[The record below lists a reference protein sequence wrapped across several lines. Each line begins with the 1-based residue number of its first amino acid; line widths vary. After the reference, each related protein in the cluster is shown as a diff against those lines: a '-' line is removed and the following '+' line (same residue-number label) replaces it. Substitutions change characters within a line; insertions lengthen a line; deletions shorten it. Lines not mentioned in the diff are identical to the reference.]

1 MTTEDGRRIVRC
13 YSQDGEDRVDFD
25 VSKLA
30 MPEPLREAMIAA
42 LVARTAPDAG
52 LTSHHSF
59 NKSYRSLVEFDRY
72 LTGLETAP
80 QSAAE
85 VGPGLFDGFYGHR
98 KAEGIKTA
106 RHELV
111 EVRLLLLRTAG
122 ISDALAGRL
131 AGVMPSRPD
140 SEPSHSYSRAELK
153 RIAQAAR
160 AALRSAETRIRSNR
174 ELLAQFR
181 AGDLD
186 VSSDVHLRRRLQI
199 LDHLDRVGD
208 VPRRMRKSAGM
219 VQYAPETWVMSKGKI
234 PDVFGWLYLKPEEIA
249 AAAVLFGVMTGQNP
263 EPILKMTAAHHRA
276 DGGVGPGTAIVGLRK
291 PRRQSRAYM
300 DLALSE
306 VPDWISIPAQPDQ
319 LATRDI
325 LHTPF
330 GLYVLVHD
338 LTARARHF
346 AGGNRLLVA
355 YMSSGGGGRSGNG
368 RGWRP
373 IATNGAPISK
383 LGRTWNLPSDET
395 DDEGRPLPMQPL
407 RLETLRITYIELHQK
422 PVAHTERTAATRYL
436 VRNRG
441 NINEYRTVV
450 AETLTAEVAKAR
462 ARSKITTMT
471 AKQVAQAWENLEEAA
486 AELGLEPTVLKRM
499 LAGELD
505 TVLGACT
512 DNTGGD
518 YNPGEPCRA
527 SFLLCLDCECARA
540 LPRHLPLQVVVHD
553 RLAERREQM
562 DPLQWAGRFA
572 GPHAQLADLLDQAD
586 EAAVEDARK
595 AAGPAE
601 HKLASRLLNRELD
614 IR

>member
-1 MTTEDGRRIVRC
+1 MTAEDGRRIVRC

-25 VSKLA
+25 VSELA
-30 MPEPLREAMIAA
+30 MPRPLREAVISA

-59 NKSYRSLVEFDRY
+59 RKSYRSLVEFDRY
-72 LTGLETAP
+72 LTGLETVP

-85 VGPGLFDGFYGHR
+85 LAPWHFDGFYDHR

-111 EVRLLLLRTAG
+111 EARQLLLRTVG

-131 AGVMPSRPD
+131 AGVMPSRPE

-160 AALRSAETRIRSNR
+160 TALRSAEARIRGNR

-186 VSSDVHLRRRLQI
+186 VSKDVHLRRRLQI

-208 VPRRMRKSAGM
+208 VPRRMRNTAGK
-219 VQYAPETWVMSKGKI
+219 VQYAPETWVASKGKLR
-234 PDVFGWLYLKPEEIA
+234 DVVGWLHLMPEEIA

-291 PRRQSRAYM
+291 PRRQGRAYM

-306 VPDWISIPAQPDQ
+306 VPDWISIPEKPDQ

-330 GLYVLVHD
+330 GLYVLIHD

-355 YMSSGGGGRSGNG
+355 YMSSGGGCSGKG

-373 IATNGAPISK
+373 ILTDGALISK

-395 DDEGRPLPMQPL
+395 DGEGRPLLMQPL

-450 AETLTAEVAKAR
+450 AETLTTEVAKAQ

-471 AKQVAQAWENLEEAA
+471 AEQVAQARENPEEAA
-486 AELGLEPTVLKRM
+486 AEMGLEPTVLKRM

-512 DNTGGD
+512 DSTNGA

-562 DPLQWAGRFA
+562 DPLHWAGRFA

-601 HKLASRLLNRELD
+601 QTLADRLLNRELD

>member
-1 MTTEDGRRIVRC
+1 M
-13 YSQDGEDRVDFD
+13 
-25 VSKLA
+25 SKLA
-30 MPEPLREAMIAA
+30 MPGPLREAMITA
-42 LVARTAPDAG
+42 LVARTTPGEG

-59 NKSYRSLVEFDRY
+59 NKSYRALVEFDRY
-72 LTGLETAP
+72 LVGLETAP

-85 VGPGLFDGFYGHR
+85 IAPGHFDGFHDHR

-111 EVRLLLLRTAG
+111 EVRQLLLRTAG

-140 SEPSHSYSRAELK
+140 SEPSHSYSRDELK

-160 AALRSAETRIRSNR
+160 TALRAAEARIRSNR

-186 VSSDVHLRRRLQI
+186 VSKDIHLRRHLQI

-208 VPRRMRKSAGM
+208 VPRRMRNTAGM
-219 VQYAPETWVMSKGKI
+219 VQSAPETWVASKGAI
-234 PDVFGWLYLKPEEIA
+234 PDVVGWLYLKPEEIA

-263 EPILKMTAAHHRA
+263 EPILKMAAAHHRA

-306 VPDWISIPAQPDQ
+306 VPDWISIPEKPDE

-355 YMSSGGGGRSGNG
+355 YMSSGGGRSGKG

-373 IATNGAPISK
+373 IPTDGALISK
-383 LGRTWNLPSDET
+383 LGRIWNLPSDET
-395 DDEGRPLPMQPL
+395 DDEGRPLPMRPL

-441 NINEYRTVV
+441 NINEYRKVV

-462 ARSKITTMT
+462 ARSKIITMT
-471 AKQVAQAWENLEEAA
+471 AEQVADAQANLEEAA
-486 AELGLEPTVLKRM
+486 AEMGLEPTVLKRM

-512 DNTGGD
+512 DNMGGV

-540 LPRHLPLQVVVHD
+540 LPRHLPLQVLVHD
-553 RLAERREQM
+553 RLAERHQQM

-586 EAAVEDARK
+586 EVAVEDARK
-595 AAGPAE
+595 AVGPTE
-601 HKLASRLLNRELD
+601 RKLADRLLNRELD

>member
-1 MTTEDGRRIVRC
+1 MTAEDGRRIVRC
-13 YSQDGEDRVDFD
+13 YSQDGQERADYD
-25 VSKLA
+25 VSNLA
-30 MPEPLREAMIAA
+30 MPGLLREAMIGA
-42 LVARTAPDAG
+42 LVARTTPGEG
-52 LTSHHSF
+52 LTSRHSF
-59 NKSYRSLVEFDRY
+59 SKSYRALVEFDRY
-72 LTGLETAP
+72 LTALETAP
-80 QSAAE
+80 QKADEIAPE
-85 VGPGLFDGFYGHR
+85 QFDGFYDRR
-98 KAEGIKTA
+98 KAGGIKTA
-106 RHELV
+106 GHELV
-111 EVRLLLLRTAG
+111 EVRQLLLRTAG

-131 AGVMPSRPD
+131 AGAMPSRPD
-140 SEPSHSYSRAELK
+140 SEPLHSYSRDELK
-153 RIAQAAR
+153 RIAKAAR
-160 AALRSAETRIRSNR
+160 TALRVAEARIRGNR
-174 ELLAQFR
+174 DLLAQFR

-186 VSSDVHLRRRLQI
+186 VSEDIHLRRRLQI

-208 VPRRMRKSAGM
+208 VPRRMRNAAGK
-219 VQYAPETWVMSKGKI
+219 VQFAPETWVMSKGTI
-234 PDVFGWLYLKPEEIA
+234 PDVVGSLHLKPEEIA

-291 PRRQSRAYM
+291 PRRQGRAYM
-300 DLALSE
+300 DVALSE
-306 VPDWISIPAQPDQ
+306 VPDWISIPEKPDE

-330 GLYVLVHD
+330 GLYILIHD
-338 LTARARHF
+338 LTAQARRF

-355 YMSSGGGGRSGNG
+355 YMSSGGGRSGKG

-373 IATNGAPISK
+373 IRTDGALISK
-383 LGRTWNLPSDET
+383 LGRAWNLPSDET
-395 DDEGRPLPMQPL
+395 DDEGTPLPMQPL

-441 NINEYRTVV
+441 NISEYRKVV
-450 AETLTAEVAKAR
+450 AEALTSEVAKAR
-462 ARSKITTMT
+462 ARSKIIAMT
-471 AKQVAQAWENLEEAA
+471 AEQMADAQANLKVTA
-486 AELGLEPTVLKRM
+486 AEMGLEPTVLKRM

-512 DNTGGD
+512 DNTGGP

-540 LPRHLPLQVVVHD
+540 LPRHLPLQVLVHD

-562 DPLQWAGRFA
+562 DPLQWASRFA

-586 EAAVEDARK
+586 ETAVEDARK

-601 HKLASRLLNRELD
+601 RKLADRLLNRELD

>member
-1 MTTEDGRRIVRC
+1 MTAEDGRRIVRC
-13 YSQDGEDRVDFD
+13 YSQDGEDRADYD

-30 MPEPLREAMIAA
+30 TPEPLREAMITA
-42 LVARTAPDAG
+42 LVARTAPGEG
-52 LTSHHSF
+52 LTSRSSF
-59 NKSYRSLVEFDRY
+59 DKSYRALVQFDRY
-72 LTGLETAP
+72 LVGLEAAP
-80 QSAAE
+80 QTLAE
-85 VGPGLFDGFYGHR
+85 LAPRHFDGFHDHR
-98 KAEGIKTA
+98 AAEGIKSA
-106 RHELV
+106 RYELV
-111 EVRLLLLRTAG
+111 EVRHLLLRTAG
-122 ISDALAGRL
+122 ISDVLAGRL

-140 SEPSHSYSRAELK
+140 SEPAHSYSRDELK

-160 AALRSAETRIRSNR
+160 KALRAAEVRIRSNR

-181 AGDLD
+181 VGDLD
-186 VSSDVHLRRRLQI
+186 VGKDIHLRRRLQI

-208 VPRRMRKSAGM
+208 VPRRMRNVAGM
-219 VQYAPETWVMSKGKI
+219 VQFAPETWVASKGTI
-234 PDVFGWLYLKPEEIA
+234 PDVVGWLSLKPEEVA

-263 EPILKMTAAHHRA
+263 EPIVKMTAAHHRA

-300 DLALSE
+300 DIALSE
-306 VPDWISIPAQPDQ
+306 VPDWISIPEKADE
-319 LATRDI
+319 LATRDT

-355 YMSSGGGGRSGNG
+355 YMSNGGGRSGKG

-373 IATNGAPISK
+373 ISTGGALISK
-383 LGRTWNLPSDET
+383 LGTSWNLPSDET
-395 DDEGRPLPMQPL
+395 DDEGRSLPMRPL

-441 NINEYRTVV
+441 NINEYRKVV
-450 AETLTAEVAKAR
+450 AETLTSEVAKAR
-462 ARSKITTMT
+462 ARSKIITMT
-471 AKQVAQAWENLEEAA
+471 GEQVAAAQSNLEEAA
-486 AELGLEPTVLKRM
+486 AEMGLEPTVLKRT

-512 DNTGGD
+512 DNTGGA

-540 LPRHLPLQVVVHD
+540 LPRHLPLQVLVHD
-553 RLAERREQM
+553 RLAERHKQM

-572 GPHAQLADLLDQAD
+572 GPHAQLADLLNQAD
-586 EAAVEDARK
+586 EVAVEDARK
-595 AAGPAE
+595 AVGPTE
-601 HKLASRLLNRELD
+601 HQLADRLLNRELD